1 MTTALTSPDRPCQLD
16 APEQRTHRHPLDAVV
31 PDPSKLPPLCDEPE
45 FAAILEEMVADEAP
59 RLFAVVQE
67 YGDRVDGRIAAWGMA
82 FADHAEIVSVK
93 RGLRMSLQAP
103 ENALRM
109 FKFGSHIRAR
119 LVWFNPDAATPAEDD
134 DEAA

>member
-16 APEQRTHRHPLDAVV
+16 APEQRTHRHPLDSVV

-82 FADHAEIVSVK
+82 FDDHAEIVSVK
-93 RGLRMSLQAP
+93 RGLRMSLQTP

-119 LVWFNPDAATPAEDD
+119 LVWFNPDAATPAEDG